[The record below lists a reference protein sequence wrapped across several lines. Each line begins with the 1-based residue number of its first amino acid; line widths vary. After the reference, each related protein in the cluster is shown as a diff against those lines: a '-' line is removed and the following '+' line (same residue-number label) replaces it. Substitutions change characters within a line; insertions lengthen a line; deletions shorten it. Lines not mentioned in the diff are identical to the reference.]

1 MDYINELLLQ
11 KRYDEVF
18 SRIYSLVEEKEAT
31 KELYPILFKLAKLGY
46 HFQVYDI
53 LTNLSIPGKMEKRI
67 IENEIKSEQKYM
79 LLNDYQ
85 KEIYNDA
92 IWRISE
98 EIKNK
103 EYISAYMYASY
114 AYSITGMPE
123 MLYYK
128 GKALFKMKDN
138 FNARNVFLEYIK
150 VGSER
155 VNKAYIFL
163 HSISIKVHSKTMANY
178 YKKEMDKLE
187 YLYQSNFDYKDI
199 EYHLRFYK
207 KEY

>member
-1 MDYINELLLQ
+1 MDYINELLAQ

-92 IWRISE
+92 IWRISS
-98 EIKNK
+98 EITN
-103 EYISAYMYASY
+103 EDYISAYMYASY
-114 AYSITGMPE
+114 AYSITKMPE
-123 MLYYK
+123 FLYYE
-128 GKALFKMKDN
+128 GKALFKMRDY
-138 FNARNVFLEYIK
+138 FNAKRVFLEYLEI
-150 VGSER
+150 GSENI
-155 VNKAYIFL
+155 NKAYLYI
-163 HSISIKVHSKTMANY
+163 HSIYTKVHNKREAIY
-178 YKKEMDKLE
+178 YRERMNRID
-187 YLYQSNFDYKDI
+187 YLYHSGFKYEDY
-199 EYHLRFYK
+199 EYHLRFPN